1 MRFVKFIV
9 IALLVAGCAGAAA
22 IWYQKSNRKS
32 DAVFRTAAAQR
43 TDLLVTISATGTLEP
58 EEVVDVGAQVAGR
71 IISFGVDK
79 AGKPI
84 DYNSVVAAN
93 SVLAKID
100 DTLYQADLDSA
111 QAQVASAKAGVTRA
125 EADLGQMQAKAYQTE
140 RDWER
145 AKKLGP
151 SDALAQVDYDAY
163 QSAYEVAKA
172 NVGVGR
178 AAVDQAKTAV
188 IQAEAALKRAQQ
200 NLGYCTIVAPVDGTV
215 IARRV
220 NIGQTVVSS
229 LSAPSLFLLA
239 KDLNRMQVW
248 VAVNEADVGSIT
260 AGQPVSFTVDA
271 RPGMAFRG
279 AVNKVRLN
287 AQTTSNVVTYTVE
300 VTTDNQSGAL
310 LPYATANVAFEVARK
325 ENALVVPN
333 AALRWNPTSTDQI
346 SPDSR
351 TALQSSAADEP
362 TTKPTTHATNAP
374 GSHRTGSGAARR
386 ATVWVQ
392 DGQFAK
398 PITIRAGL
406 SDGLNTE
413 VVSGEVPEDAQVIIG
428 ETQPST
434 ASPSGASDMKNPFM
448 PQMPGRGGGRGGAG
462 GGSGGGRR

>member
-22 IWYQKSNRKS
+22 IWYQKSNRKG
-32 DAVFRTAAAQR
+32 DTAFRTVAAQR
-43 TDLLVTISATGTLEP
+43 TELLVTISATGTLEP

-71 IISFGVDK
+71 IISFGTDK

-84 DYNSVVAAN
+84 DYNSVVTAN
-93 SVLAKID
+93 TVIAKID

-125 EADLGQMQAKAYQTE
+125 IADLGQMQAKAYQTE

-151 SDALAQVDYDAY
+151 SDALAQVDFDAY

-172 NVGVGR
+172 NVGVGQ

-220 NIGQTVVSS
+220 NIGQTVVAS
-229 LSAPSLFLLA
+229 LNAPSLFLLA

-248 VAVNEADVGSIT
+248 VAVNEADIGSIA

-271 RPGMAFRG
+271 RPGMSFRG
-279 AVNKVRLN
+279 TVNKVRLN

-300 VTTDNQSGAL
+300 VTTDNTSGAL

-325 ENALVVPN
+325 DNALVVPN
-333 AALRWNPTSTDQI
+333 AALRWNPASTDQV

-351 TALQSSAADEP
+351 AALQASAADEP
-362 TTKPTTHATNAP
+362 TTKPTSRPANATTSP
-374 GSHRTGSGAARR
+374 HRASGAGASRR

-398 PITIRAGL
+398 PIAVRVGV
-406 SDGLNTE
+406 SDGVNTE
-413 VVSGEVPEDAQVIIG
+413 IVSGDLPEDSQVIVG

-434 ASPSGASDMKNPFM
+434 ASASGGSDVKNPFM
-448 PQMPGRGGGRGGAG
+448 PQMPGRGGR
-462 GGSGGGRR
+462 GGSGSGGRH